1 MNHSIIHS
9 IIISTTALIH
19 GTGTSIWTLIHGI
32 ATLVY
37 VNSLMISFLAFSS
50 LYL

>member
-1 MNHSIIHS
+1 MDHSIIHS
-9 IIISTTALIH
+9 IIISTAALIH
-19 GTGTSIWTLIHGI
+19 GTGTNICTLIHGI

-37 VNSLMISFLAFSS
+37 ANSLMISFLALSS